1 MSRRTTKLLKAALS
15 ALHYSGAD
23 DLVAPYVGG
32 DGVIMMLHHVTPDQ
46 PRDFEPNG
54 ILKVTP
60 AFLESVIGEVRASGF
75 EIIALDDVKARL
87 ETPQSKQPFAVFTL
101 DDGYKDNRDHA
112 YPVFKRHNVPFTIYV
127 PAAYADGEGDLW
139 WLVLEDAL
147 RRLSSVEVDCDGEM
161 RAYALATAEEKTA
174 AFHDIYWWL
183 RRMPEAQARAMT
195 RDLAKKA
202 SFDPTSLCHD
212 LVMNWDEIRAL
223 AADPLVT
230 IAAHT
235 CHHFALAKLDF
246 ADAHREIADSV
257 ARVATELGKPCRHFS
272 YPYGDESSA
281 GSREFDMARG
291 LGIETAVTT
300 RKGLIRKSHAAATTA
315 LPRLSLNG
323 DFQDVR
329 YVKVLLSGLPFA
341 LRDGAKR
348 MIAPLSGLR
357 HAG

>member
-87 ETPQSKQPFAVFTL
+87 ATPEPKKPFAVFTL

-139 WLVLEDAL
+139 WLVLEEAL
-147 RRLSSVEVDCDGEM
+147 RRLSSVEVDRDGGSAPIARDRRGED
-161 RAYALATAEEKTA
+161 RGISRYLLVA
-174 AFHDIYWWL
+174 AANA
-183 RRMPEAQARAMT
+183 RSRARAIT
-195 RDLAKKA
+195 RDL
-202 SFDPTSLCHD
+202 P
-212 LVMNWDEIRAL
+212 R
-223 AADPLVT
+223 
-230 IAAHT
+230 
-235 CHHFALAKLDF
+235 
-246 ADAHREIADSV
+246 R
-257 ARVATELGKPCRHFS
+257 RV
-272 YPYGDESSA
+272 
-281 GSREFDMARG
+281 
-291 LGIETAVTT
+291 
-300 RKGLIRKSHAAATTA
+300 
-315 LPRLSLNG
+315 
-323 DFQDVR
+323 
-329 YVKVLLSGLPFA
+329 
-341 LRDGAKR
+341 
-348 MIAPLSGLR
+348 
-357 HAG
+357 

>member
-87 ETPQSKQPFAVFTL
+87 ETPQSRQPFAVFTL

-112 YPVFKRHNVPFTIYV
+112 YPVFKRHNVPCTIYV

-139 WLVLEDAL
+139 WLVLEDAG
-147 RRLSSVEVDCDGEM
+147 RRRASVEVDCDGEM

-202 SFDPTSLCHD
+202 SFDPTSLCRD